1 MITNLGTLF
10 QQGGFWMWPIM
21 AIQIVS
27 IALIMERFVALY
39 LNRKLNARDIVNSFE
54 KDIKGGHIDKVID
67 KADKSGHGSLAALAH
82 VGVQSTKDLG
92 GRDELQLKM
101 DEVLMEESSRVDS
114 RIGYLSMLANVAT
127 LLGLL
132 GTIVGLIQAFS
143 SVGSTNAAEK
153 ARLLSDGVSTAM
165 TTTAYGLIVAVPAL
179 VAFAV
184 LQTRSNR
191 LLDDLNKAALRMF
204 IWLGFNIENVSL
216 KKAMRGARS

>member
-1 MITNLGTLF
+1 MITQLGTMF

-27 IALIMERFVALY
+27 MALIIERFCSLY
-39 LNRKLNARDIVNSFE
+39 LNRSANAREIVKEFE
-54 KDIKGGHIDKVID
+54 KDIKNGDMDKVIS
-67 KADKSGHGSLAALAH
+67 KAEKSGHSSLAVLAH
-82 VGVQSTKDLG
+82 VGVQSTIDLG

-101 DEVLMEESSRVDS
+101 DEVLIEESSRVET

-143 SVGSTNAAEK
+143 SIGSATAAEK
-153 ARLLSDGVSTAM
+153 AKLLSEGVSVAM
-165 TTTAYGLIVAVPAL
+165 NTTAYGLIVAVPAL

-184 LQTRSNR
+184 LQTRANTLSE
-191 LLDDLNKAALRMF
+191 DLNKAALRMF
-204 IWLGFNIENVSL
+204 IGLGFNIESVPS
-216 KKAMRGARS
+216 KRKSTRA

>member
-1 MITNLGTLF
+1 MFTQLGTLF

-27 IALIMERFVALY
+27 IALIAERFVALY
-39 LNRKLNARDIVNSFE
+39 LRRSTNARDIVQGFE
-54 KDIKGGHIDKVID
+54 ENIKRGEFDVMQS
-67 KADKSGHGSLAALAH
+67 KAEQSNHSPIATLASIGL
-82 VGVQSTKDLG
+82 QSTIDYG

-101 DEVLMEESSRVDS
+101 DEVLMEESGRVEN

-143 SVGSTNAAEK
+143 SVGNTDAAEK
-153 ARLLSDGVSTAM
+153 ARLLSEGVSTAM

-179 VAFAV
+179 VAFAI
-184 LQTRSNR
+184 LQTRANKLS
-191 LLDDLNKAALRMF
+191 DDLNKAALRMF
-204 IWLGFNIENVSL
+204 IWLGFNVESIPL
-216 KKAMRGARS
+216 KKVKNSK